1 MLMDLCA
8 NRNHAT
14 VPSTLLLPPEG
25 AFLNQPNRSKKTK
38 VADCREGSEQEQ
50 YVTSETNV

>member
-1 MLMDLCA
+1 MLMDPCA
-8 NRNHAT
+8 NSNHAT

-50 YVTSETNV
+50 DVTSETNV